1 MSYYTHCTF
10 SGHIDWCADY
20 IAFVLRRRIKET
32 AGDTME
38 AYSVLMSVY
47 HKEDPEYL
55 HQSIQSVMEQTVK
68 TNDFVLVCDGP
79 LTDALDAVIASAVK
93 SFGEVV
99 RVFRLE
105 ENQGLKHAL
114 NYGLPLCKNELIAR
128 MDSDDICHKERC
140 ALQLACF
147 DENPELG
154 IVSGTVE
161 EFEGSVENV
170 TAVKKLPLTHEEI
183 IKYSKTRSPFNH
195 PCVMYRKSAVLAV
208 GGYPGPVLYEDYALW
223 VELLAS
229 GVKGRNLPD
238 TLCYMRVDG
247 GMYARRGG
255 WGYLKKATAFRWS
268 LYREKHYC
276 SLWESIYSVGAA
288 AVVALLPTGPRRLI
302 YKVLLRK

>member
-1 MSYYTHCTF
+1 
-10 SGHIDWCADY
+10 
-20 IAFVLRRRIKET
+20 
-32 AGDTME
+32 ME
-38 AYSVLMSVY
+38 CYSVLMSVY
-47 HKEDPEYL
+47 YKENPDYL
-55 HQSIQSVMEQTVK
+55 RQSIQSVMEQNIRTD
-68 TNDFVLVCDGP
+68 DFVLVCDGP
-79 LTDALDAVIASAVK
+79 LTDALDAVIEDAVQTY
-93 SFGEVV
+93 GETI
-99 RVFRLE
+99 RVFRVE
-105 ENQGLKHAL
+105 KNQGLKHAL
-114 NYGLPLCKNELIAR
+114 NYGLPLCRNELIAR
-128 MDSDDICHKERC
+128 MDSDDICHKMRC

-147 DENPELG
+147 EKNPELG

-183 IKYSKTRSPFNH
+183 VEYSKTRSPFNH

-223 VELLAS
+223 VELLTS
-229 GVKGRNLPD
+229 GVKGCNLPD

-255 WGYLKKATAFRWS
+255 WSYLKKAAAFRWS

-276 SLWESIYSVGAA
+276 SLWESLYSVGAA
-288 AVVALLPTGPRRLI
+288 AVVALLPTGPRKLI